1 MGSWECNWGGRALSG
16 PTNCFPHPCPGRR
29 RGNQKFSILAFG
41 LFWAVF
47 AGLGNA
53 IGGVGQLPGPRIAF
67 FDFFLSRGNASSAW
81 GVISNAIEGVGHCQA
96 PLVSLN
102 RCNLGDAG
110 QRAPSDCIRPAYG
123 SGRPAIRAPEDA
135 SALRVQSK
143 RSRPLQVG
151 GVSMGGPFGFHF
163 SRALGL
169 GPRARPETVS
179 TVRAH

>member
-1 MGSWECNWGGRALSG
+1 MQLE
-16 PTNCFPHPCPGRR
+16 
-29 RGNQKFSILAFG
+29 
-41 LFWAVF
+41 
-47 AGLGNA
+47 GLGNFRA
-53 IGGVGQLPGPRIAF
+53 HELPF

-143 RSRPLQVG
+143 RSRPLQLG
-151 GVSMGGPFGFHF
+151 G
-163 SRALGL
+163 
-169 GPRARPETVS
+169 
-179 TVRAH
+179 